1 MVWEHM
7 NEKRGED
14 QGSALVGS
22 STQKQRIER
31 LWRDLF
37 RCVCSTFYYIF
48 IAMEEAGIL
57 NRNNS
62 LHLFILRYVY
72 LPRINVAVDSFT
84 NAWNKHPMRTEKNWS
99 PERMWT
105 NGMMD
110 TTNRHLLAVA
120 DVRNDSVGIQDLD
133 WYGHDPHAP
142 LQFFSVVSKDH
153 RYVKCQQTG

>member
-1 MVWEHM
+1 
-7 NEKRGED
+7 
-14 QGSALVGS
+14 
-22 STQKQRIER
+22 
-31 LWRDLF
+31 
-37 RCVCSTFYYIF
+37 
-48 IAMEEAGIL
+48 
-57 NRNNS
+57 
-62 LHLFILRYVY
+62 
-72 LPRINVAVDSFT
+72 
-84 NAWNKHPMRTEKNWS
+84 MRTEKNWS